1 MKTDRSVIVVK
12 IDLDPLYGWGND
24 PQDHV
29 KLLTDYLNKVIPH
42 YHPTVAL
49 LHTEGVSND

>member
-1 MKTDRSVIVVK
+1 MKTNRSVIVVK
-12 IDLDPLYGWGND
+12 IDLDPLYGWGHD

-49 LHTEGVSND
+49 LHTKGVSND